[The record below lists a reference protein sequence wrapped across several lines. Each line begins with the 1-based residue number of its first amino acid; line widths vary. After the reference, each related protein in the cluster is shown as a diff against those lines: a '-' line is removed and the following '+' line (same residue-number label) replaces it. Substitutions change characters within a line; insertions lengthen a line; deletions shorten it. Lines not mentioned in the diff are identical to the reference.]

1 MPTQNSATGSG
12 NNSPDERLTLTVG
25 GVTHSDWERFS
36 VDASFLTPAN
46 AWQLDLGIS
55 SASLPA
61 EVAAGSR
68 AVLSASGET
77 IMTGY
82 IDDISHIVTRGQHL
96 LALSG
101 RDDAAMLVDCSAPV
115 FTAQDMTLPE
125 VMSKVVK
132 PFGITRTSV
141 RADAS
146 TAPKKFSIT
155 PGETAWDA
163 LQKAAEVN
171 GLWPWIEPDGTLV
184 IGGPD
189 YSAEPVAQLVMQRD
203 GTGNVLSLRHNTSIA
218 GRYSEVT
225 VLAQGHGTAEHDGVH
240 NRKGTARDSAFT
252 LYRPLIREMGDT
264 DTDEEATAR
273 ARKLLSDSRL
283 KALTINV
290 IVRGMRTE
298 DGTLWTPG
306 QRVAL
311 KSDIHGIEGIF
322 FMMSRTVRGGR
333 NMELTTEMVL
343 KEDGIWIPDAYPKSH
358 HRKKGKKAKDQYWTD
373 WKDIPD
379 GH

>member
-1 MPTQNSATGSG
+1 MPTQNSATG
-12 NNSPDERLTLTVG
+12 NVNSTGGDERLTLTVG

-46 AWQLDLGIS
+46 AWQLDLGIR

-61 EVAAGSR
+61 EVVAGSR

-115 FTAQDMTLPE
+115 FTMQNMTLDE
-125 VMSKVVK
+125 VINKIVK

-141 RADAS
+141 RADTS

-189 YSAEPVAQLVMQRD
+189 YSAEPVATLVMQRD

-240 NRKGTARDSAFT
+240 NRKGTARDNAFT

-264 DTDEEATAR
+264 DSDAEATAR
-273 ARKLLSDSRL
+273 ARKLLSDARL
-283 KALTINV
+283 KALTITV
-290 IVRGMRTE
+290 TVRGMRTE
-298 DGTLWTPG
+298 AGKLWTPG

-311 KSDIHGIEGIF
+311 RSDVHGIDGIF
-322 FMMSRTVRGGR
+322 FMMSRTFRGGR

-343 KEDGIWIPDAYPKSH
+343 KEDGIWIPDAYPKSRH
-358 HRKKGKKAKDQYWTD
+358 KKKGKKQDKYWTD
-373 WKDIPD
+373 WRDIS
-379 GH
+379 